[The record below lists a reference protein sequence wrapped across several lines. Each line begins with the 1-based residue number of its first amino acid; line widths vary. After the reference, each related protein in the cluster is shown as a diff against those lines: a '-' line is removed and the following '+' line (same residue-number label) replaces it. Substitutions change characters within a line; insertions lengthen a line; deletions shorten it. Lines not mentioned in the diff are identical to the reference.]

1 MAVAAGIVSDPAAP
15 FGGSGFR
22 REAIEEPRA
31 TRYFAIAT
39 G

>member
-15 FGGSGFR
+15 FGGPGFR
-22 REAIEEPRA
+22 RAGIEEHRA
-31 TRYFAIAT
+31 SKYFAIAT